1 MTTPEPNEP
10 SVLWTVFGFLY
21 HVARGYTGREGT
33 QKEVATL
40 LPSLAQRMEWTVA
53 HFLCRPYWLLLYG
66 PIFVAVLIA
75 QDGWAFAI
83 ALAIALM
90 VAWIIRFVLRVYLI
104 LTMQLILPHET

>member
-1 MTTPEPNEP
+1 MTTREPDEP

-21 HVARGYTGREGT
+21 HVARGYTGREAT

-53 HFLCRPYWLLLYG
+53 HILSGPYWFFFYG
-66 PIFVAVLIA
+66 PGFIAVLIV
-75 QDGWAFAI
+75 QDGWAFAA
-83 ALAIALM
+83 ALATALTI
-90 VAWIIRFVLRVYLI
+90 AWIIRFVLRVYLI